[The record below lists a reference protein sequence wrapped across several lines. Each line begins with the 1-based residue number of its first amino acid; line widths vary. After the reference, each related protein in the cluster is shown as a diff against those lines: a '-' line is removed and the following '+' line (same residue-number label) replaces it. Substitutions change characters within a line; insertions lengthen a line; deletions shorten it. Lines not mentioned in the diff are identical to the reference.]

1 MAVTTATALLFPP
14 TLETSPSAIRMAIG
28 IMDVPGTNGAMIVI
42 ARATEIIK
50 LVATM
55 TGNMTVTAA
64 MVGGKT
70 IPDNF

>member
-1 MAVTTATALLFPP
+1 
-14 TLETSPSAIRMAIG
+14 
-28 IMDVPGTNGAMIVI
+28 MDVCGTNGAMIVI
-42 ARATEIIK
+42 ARATEVIEII
-50 LVATM
+50 ATM

>member
-1 MAVTTATALLFPP
+1 MV
-14 TLETSPSAIRMAIG
+14 IG
-28 IMDVPGTNGAMIVI
+28 TMDGCGTNGAMIVI

-55 TGNMTVTAA
+55 TGNMTVTAE